1 MAWMRVTA
9 GRLEIDY
16 SYSKTIVYNNFP
28 WCDASSKARQH
39 IRRTAKRILEVRERY
54 SDKTL
59 AWLYNPETMPKDLRA
74 AHATNDRAVL
84 DAYGFDE
91 SMSEDQI
98 VTRLMQMYRDR
109 KILVDG
115 DITQRNAEGDLLV

>member
-1 MAWMRVTA
+1 
-9 GRLEIDY
+9 
-16 SYSKTIVYNNFP
+16 
-28 WCDASSKARQH
+28 
-39 IRRTAKRILEVRERY
+39 
-54 SDKTL
+54 
-59 AWLYNPETMPKDLRA
+59 MPKDLRA